1 MIKPRRSV
9 VSMVR
14 DRRGFTRLEFSLL
27 TAMIGAMVINGIATL
42 GGGLGG
48 ANKPIGMPDLRAEQT
63 TTIDMTAA
71 TAYVGRKR

>member
-1 MIKPRRSV
+1 MDKPRRHV
-9 VSMVR
+9 FSMGR

-48 ANKPIGMPDLRAEQT
+48 ASKPIGMPDLRAEQAA
-63 TTIDMTAA
+63 TIDLTAA
-71 TAYVGRKR
+71 TAYAGRKL